1 MTFAAIVREPI
12 DPAHVLTLIG
22 ADQDGASLLFL
33 GVVRDHND
41 GRSVGGVRY
50 DTYEEMA
57 AEVLSEIVDEAA
69 RSAGTHRI
77 AAVHRVGELE
87 VGEVSVAIAVSSPHR
102 AQAYDAS
109 RYIIEEIKKR
119 LPVWK
124 KERYSDGVEEWVEA
138 GSRCGSGA
146 SGGRVMI
153 DQFGRRVEY
162 VRVSVTDKCN
172 LRCVYCMPLDGLD
185 WLKRESLLSYEE
197 IASVLRTMAGMGLEK
212 VRITGGEPLVR
223 KDLPRL
229 VGMVAEIPGI
239 VDISLSTNAVLLA
252 DQAQALRDAGVR
264 RVNVSLDS
272 LQEERVDAIAR
283 RPGSFGRIMEGL
295 EAAEAVGFDPIKIN
309 VVLIGGQN
317 DDEIEDF
324 ALITRNR
331 PWHVRFIEL
340 MPTGSNL
347 DLSAN
352 NFVSCQEALARIRRM
367 GSIEPVDGP
376 AGNGPATYFRF
387 PGAAGTVG
395 VITPMS
401 HNYCDRCNRMR
412 LTADGQLRPCLF
424 GSIQTNLRDPLRA
437 GADLVP
443 LIEET
448 LRIKPERHYLIQGSD
463 EGSGGLVALSQTGG

>member
-1 MTFAAIVREPI
+1 
-12 DPAHVLTLIG
+12 
-22 ADQDGASLLFL
+22 
-33 GVVRDHND
+33 
-41 GRSVGGVRY
+41 
-50 DTYEEMA
+50 
-57 AEVLSEIVDEAA
+57 
-69 RSAGTHRI
+69 
-77 AAVHRVGELE
+77 
-87 VGEVSVAIAVSSPHR
+87 
-102 AQAYDAS
+102 
-109 RYIIEEIKKR
+109 
-119 LPVWK
+119 
-124 KERYSDGVEEWVEA
+124 
-138 GSRCGSGA
+138 
-146 SGGRVMI
+146 MI

-162 VRVSVTDKCN
+162 LRVSVTDKCN

-229 VGMVAEIPGI
+229 VEMVADIPEI

-252 DQAQALRDAGVR
+252 DQAQALRDAGIS

-295 EAAEAVGFDPIKIN
+295 DAAEAVGFDPIKIN

-317 DDEIEDF
+317 DDEIEEF
-324 ALITRNR
+324 ALITRDR
-331 PWHVRFIEL
+331 PWHIRFIEL

-347 DLSAN
+347 ELSASS
-352 NFVSCQEALARIRRM
+352 FVSCQEALARIRRM
-367 GSIEPVDGP
+367 GSIEPVEGP

-437 GADLVP
+437 GEDLVP

-448 LRIKPERHYLIQGSD
+448 LRIKPERHYLIQGSA

>member
-1 MTFAAIVREPI
+1 MFPSRTSAIY
-12 DPAHVLTLIG
+12 
-22 ADQDGASLLFL
+22 GASI
-33 GVVRDHND
+33 
-41 GRSVGGVRY
+41 
-50 DTYEEMA
+50 A
-57 AEVLSEIVDEAA
+57 CLSMGWI
-69 RSAGTHRI
+69 G
-77 AAVHRVGELE
+77 
-87 VGEVSVAIAVSSPHR
+87 SS
-102 AQAYDAS
+102 
-109 RYIIEEIKKR
+109 
-119 LPVWK
+119 
-124 KERYSDGVEEWVEA
+124 G
-138 GSRCGSGA
+138 
-146 SGGRVMI
+146 
-153 DQFGRRVEY
+153 
-162 VRVSVTDKCN
+162 
-172 LRCVYCMPLDGLD
+172 
-185 WLKRESLLSYEE
+185 ESLLSYEE
-197 IASVLRTMAGMGLEK
+197 IASVLRTMAGMGLQK

-223 KDLPRL
+223 KDLSRL
-229 VGMVAEIPGI
+229 VSMVAEISGI
-239 VDISLSTNAVLLA
+239 VDISLSTNAVLLG
-252 DQAQALRDAGVR
+252 DQAQALRDAGIS

-295 EAAEAVGFDPIKIN
+295 DAAEAVGFDPIKIN

-324 ALITRNR
+324 ARITRDR
-331 PWHVRFIEL
+331 PWHIRFIEL

-347 DLSAN
+347 ELSAD

-387 PGAAGTVG
+387 PGAPGTVG

-424 GSIQTNLRDPLRA
+424 GSLQTNLRDPLRA